1 MLASLGRFLQGPPA
15 PVLTALTLMQLLAM
29 HVPMLLFGILLV
41 SIAAAFLALARP
53 LREAALLL
61 GLSGGAY
68 ALLAYLLTQDAA
80 VALAPLAYLGAPL
93 LLAGILRQ
101 SQSLAL
107 AILGGFV
114 CGWLSAIVLGWLPAG
129 IDANWSMQ
137 LEQAREAA
145 RAAGQPEPFP
155 QVPLA
160 LLDRIGTELVMASML
175 LLFALM
181 TLLARAWQSALQDEP
196 FFGAE
201 FRAMRYGRAA
211 DATFLAIAVLA
222 WLLPETLMLGLA
234 LTLVIAFLFPA
245 SALMHR
251 MARCLRYPLMVLAPY
266 YVLLL
271 TLQEMA
277 PIAATLGAAADLLGL
292 DRRLPHNPRPT

>member
-61 GLSGGAY
+61 ALSGAAY
-68 ALLAYLLTQDAA
+68 ALLAYLLTQDPAA
-80 VALAPLAYLGAPL
+80 ALAPLAYLGAPL

-107 AILGGFV
+107 AILGGFAF
-114 CGWLSAIVLGWLPAG
+114 GWLSAVVLGWLPAG
-129 IDANWSMQ
+129 IDASWGMQ

-155 QVPLA
+155 QVPVA

-196 FFGAE
+196 FFGTE

-211 DATFLAIAVLA
+211 DAAFLAIAALA

-251 MARCLRYPLMVLAPY
+251 MARCLRYPMMVLAPY

>member
-196 FFGAE
+196 FFGTE

>member
-1 MLASLGRFLQGPPA
+1 MLAGLGRFLQGPPA
-15 PVLTALTLMQLLAM
+15 PVLTALTLLQLLAM
-29 HVPMLLFGILLV
+29 HVPMLLFGILFV
-41 SIAAAFLALARP
+41 SIAAAFLALVRP
-53 LREAALLL
+53 LREAAMLLA
-61 GLSGGAY
+61 LSGGAY
-68 ALLAYLLTQDAA
+68 ALLAYVLTQEAT

-101 SQSLAL
+101 SNSLAL

-114 CGWLSAIVLGWLPAG
+114 LGWLSAILLGWLPAG
-129 IDANWSMQ
+129 IDANWSVQ

-160 LLDRIGTELVMASML
+160 LLDRVGTELVMASML
-175 LLFALM
+175 LLFVLM

-196 FFGAE
+196 FFGTE

-211 DATFLAIAVLA
+211 DAAFLAIAALA
-222 WLLPETLMLGLA
+222 WLLPESIMLGLA
-234 LTLVIAFLFPA
+234 LTLIIAFLFPA

-251 MARCLRYPLMVLAPY
+251 MARCLRYPMMALAPY

-271 TLQEMA
+271 IVQEMA

-292 DRRLPHNPRPT
+292 SRRLPNNPRPT